1 MKHTQKAS
9 AGRVCELWWR
19 PARLPAFVNK
29 VLLGHMYYQWLDL
42 CHKCRGEQWCQG
54 PRAPSRKGLPSPVP
68 CAPCPQKATAHLG
81 SLVLQASQTRVLHGR
96 PPSGQG
102 SLFLQIF
109 CLEISY
115 VPPLLQNQHFLQTP
129 VKLQALSCFLRP
141 PAQLGALK
149 GLRRA
154 PV

>member
-54 PRAPSRKGLPSPVP
+54 PRAPSRKGLLSPVP

-102 SLFLQIF
+102 LL
-109 CLEISY
+109 
-115 VPPLLQNQHFLQTP
+115 PLWAGVT
-129 VKLQALSCFLRP
+129 LSADLLPRNILCSSTLAKSTLP
-141 PAQLGALK
+141 TDTS
-149 GLRRA
+149 
-154 PV
+154 